1 MASNAIPS
9 SFCLTEDYVR
19 QLEKQLEDREI
30 RIHDLRHTVTQ
41 KDELLLATSEKLVA
55 AERKR
60 TELETAL
67 LNLATDKDEEDAEDK
82 AEGDFDRICC
92 MAMQRRC
99 GVRSTWT
106 PSSSISNNVAR
117 TAPM

>member
-1 MASNAIPS
+1 MATNAMPPAI
-9 SFCLTEDYVR
+9 CLTEDYVR
-19 QLEKQLEDREI
+19 QLEKQLEDREQ

-67 LNLATDKDEEDAEDK
+67 LNLATDKDEEDEEEDNTDGK
-82 AEGDFDRICC
+82 AKQKALVFG
-92 MAMQRRC
+92 
-99 GVRSTWT
+99 
-106 PSSSISNNVAR
+106 
-117 TAPM
+117 